1 MIYELTLFLT
11 RIYFFALRRDT
22 HGVWWMMQAMKR
34 WCRWKVSKLS
44 LWRNGEWFFDVR
56 YYESAWK
63 RFYFPNALNLSYAA
77 ASCLL
82 VQIKREY
89 QANLLRCGAGNSQ
102 RKAFHLREQRNNF
115 RWSQQKRKFNKL
127 IWALN
132 RGSECAVTSSWRMM
146 LWNKSSLMKIVM

>member
-1 MIYELTLFLT
+1 MSWRFFSRGYIFCPPT
-11 RIYFFALRRDT
+11 RHSRCVMNDASNEA
-22 HGVWWMMQAMKR
+22 MMQMEGFKIEFVAKWRMIF
-34 WCRWKVSKLS
+34 WCCK
-44 LWRNGEWFFDVR
+44 
-56 YYESAWK
+56 SAWK